1 MKNCLC
7 IILAFFFVHT
17 CVAQADS
24 SKPVYL
30 RFPTIPQ
37 FTIYT
42 AADSTA
48 FSREDLK
55 KKRPTILI
63 IFSPDCEHCQHETQE
78 LLANINKL
86 KKAQIVMITYQP
98 YQEMVKF
105 YKDYNIANYSQ
116 ITMGRDTKFFFP
128 IFYRVQN
135 LPSIFVYNKKG
146 DFKKAFE
153 GSVNIDK
160 IAEEL

>member
-1 MKNCLC
+1 MKNYLG
-7 IILAFFFVHT
+7 IVLAFFFVQT

-98 YQEMVKF
+98 YQEMVEF
-105 YKDYNIANYSQ
+105 YKNYHIAAYSQ

-128 IFYRVQN
+128 IFFRVQN
-135 LPSIFVYNKKG
+135 LPSIFIYDKKG